1 MRGLSWYLFV
11 GKEVGG
17 GVGGGGSSLV
27 LGTRLGRQG
36 EESPNIPK
44 KVCLLGLT
52 ETADADM
59 RQ

>member
-1 MRGLSWYLFV
+1 MCVW
-11 GKEVGG
+11 
-17 GVGGGGSSLV
+17 GGGGSSLV
-27 LGTRLGRQG
+27 LGTRLGGQE

-44 KVCLLGLT
+44 KVCLFGLA